1 MPERE
6 LLERRATEL
15 LRQLIRFDT
24 ANPPGNEAAV
34 QEFLRA
40 RLDEAGF
47 ECQLLTAVEG
57 RPNLVARLAGDS
69 DGPRLCLLGHVD
81 TVPADPSEW
90 SVDPWSGDLTDEYVW
105 GRGAI
110 DMKGQVASETTA
122 ALALAEE
129 GWRPEAGE
137 LLLVFTSDEETGA
150 ACGARWLCEQHPE
163 QVRCDMVVNEGAGAV
178 IEFDGRRVYAVC
190 VGEKGVFRFTVT
202 TSGSAGHASLPRIG
216 DNALV
221 KMAPLLDALADA
233 RPSYLLTPESE
244 ALLAA
249 LGLEPDDLESAMRTL
264 EEKEPGLAV
273 LVEPM
278 LGVTLTPTMIAA
290 SEKINVIPS
299 RSELQ
304 VDCRVPPELG
314 EEAVREAIAARL
326 GDDGYSVD
334 LAEHVCGN
342 RSPLDT
348 PLMDRIRAY
357 VEREDPGAEVAPI
370 VFPGFSDSHWWRR
383 AFPDC
388 TAYGFFPQNTMNALE
403 VAPLFHAADERIATA
418 DLGLAASFYADLAT
432 ETLR

>member
-1 MPERE
+1 M
-6 LLERRATEL
+6 
-15 LRQLIRFDT
+15 
-24 ANPPGNEAAV
+24 
-34 QEFLRA
+34 
-40 RLDEAGF
+40 
-47 ECQLLTAVEG
+47 
-57 RPNLVARLAGDS
+57 ARLAGGS

-81 TVPADPSEW
+81 TVLADPSEW
-90 SVDPWSGDLTDEYVW
+90 SVDPWSGDLTDDYVW

-110 DMKGQVASETTA
+110 DMKGQVAAEATA
-122 ALALAEE
+122 ALVLAEE

-137 LLLVFTSDEETGA
+137 LLLVFTCDEETGA
-150 ACGARWLCEQHPE
+150 VHGARWLCEQHPE

-221 KMAPLLDALADA
+221 KMAPLLEALADA

-264 EEKEPGLAV
+264 EAEEPALAV

-304 VDCRVPPELG
+304 VDCRVPPG
-314 EEAVREAIAARL
+314 AGRGGGARGDRRAGSATTATRWTSRARVRQPLADRHPADGPHPGLRRAR
-326 GDDGYSVD
+326 GSRRRGGADGASR
-334 LAEHVCGN
+334 ASPTRTGGGG
-342 RSPLDT
+342 RSPT
-348 PLMDRIRAY
+348 ASPTASSPRA
-357 VEREDPGAEVAPI
+357 R
-370 VFPGFSDSHWWRR
+370 
-383 AFPDC
+383 
-388 TAYGFFPQNTMNALE
+388 
-403 VAPLFHAADERIATA
+403 
-418 DLGLAASFYADLAT
+418 
-432 ETLR
+432 